1 MFNKS
6 CHFGI
11 VCNLHTRLYIILFS
25 RIIRISRLKYF
36 HLQFM
41 ININNIG
48 LDETNWTEHQKIKT
62 FMLSV
67 DHNTQRK

>member
-1 MFNKS
+1 MVDKS
-6 CHFGI
+6 CHF
-11 VCNLHTRLYIILFS
+11 
-25 RIIRISRLKYF
+25 RISKLEYF

-48 LDETNWTEHQKIKT
+48 LDGTNWTEHQKIET

>member
-1 MFNKS
+1 MVFIVFDRS
-6 CHFGI
+6 SHFRI
-11 VCNLHTRLYIILFS
+11 VFNLHT
-25 RIIRISRLKYF
+25 IIRISKPKYF

-41 ININNIG
+41 IHINNIG
-48 LDETNWTEHQKIKT
+48 LDGTNWTEHQKIKT

>member
-1 MFNKS
+1 MFDKS
-6 CHFGI
+6 CHFQI
-11 VCNLHTRLYIILFS
+11 AVLHIPYYIL
-25 RIIRISRLKYF
+25 IRISKLKYF

-41 ININNIG
+41 ININNID
-48 LDETNWTEHQKIKT
+48 LDGTNWTEHQKIKT